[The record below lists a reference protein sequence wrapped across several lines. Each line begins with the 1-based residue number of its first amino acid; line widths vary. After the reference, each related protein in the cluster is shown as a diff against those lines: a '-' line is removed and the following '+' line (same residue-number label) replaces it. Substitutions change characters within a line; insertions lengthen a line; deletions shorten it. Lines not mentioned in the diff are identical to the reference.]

1 MKVSESIDI
10 EFLQAE
16 RLQDFFAF
24 HCCRPVRELMEV
36 SGHNL
41 RVPYS
46 KLFLRVGDSI
56 IEKMDP
62 KGSYLSVGAAVK
74 DIVLKRIPSKE
85 LTDLRRQ

>member
-1 MKVSESIDI
+1 M
-10 EFLQAE
+10 
-16 RLQDFFAF
+16 RLFKYTLFFTKMQYLSNG
-24 HCCRPVRELMEV
+24 RR
-36 SGHNL
+36 
-41 RVPYS
+41 RS

-85 LTDLRRQ
+85 LTDKKTVS

>member
-1 MKVSESIDI
+1 MQYLSNG
-10 EFLQAE
+10 
-16 RLQDFFAF
+16 R
-24 HCCRPVRELMEV
+24 RR
-36 SGHNL
+36 
-41 RVPYS
+41 S

-85 LTDLRRQ
+85 LTDKKTVS